1 MDAPDQEIDHLY
13 AERYRNEVN
22 PPQSPIPRDSLENS
36 SDGGHSV
43 RSSLRSSVRKS
54 GNIRT
59 QSQNSSISEKIS
71 KFEATAGHQLI
82 QRKFFQRR
90 NSPSSPNRPLASPE
104 SVDRGSPR
112 LNPHQLLQRSIQ
124 AKAIPAQVMNVD
136 FRDLGEKEYLQHN
149 SSCSGLK
156 EPSKTFCDEHSLTSA
171 PTSRIPKA
179 SSIRSLAVG
188 LYSVQEHSNDN
199 SLKRTEV
206 GKDVKSKPLAYSD
219 SEPLKVRVNVEET
232 DEAGRYSSECTQNN
246 GNPQI
251 YRLRNEEFDSAKQNI
266 PYDFRQPF
274 PKNAVPGDFSA
285 NFERKM
291 SWTAQNGVDYKDP
304 TRNKNVQD
312 TFNQLPLEPALGLR
326 ENSRGNEIPVASM
339 TELEP
344 GRRMAQSSEGSL
356 QVEAPQFGVSR
367 KSSVSENPTSRDKF
381 PRMEDY
387 GFSEG
392 SGFDMKH
399 LMSHQISNL
408 MDRRLSHQDPNISYD
423 SSVLAQLMTGSTEFP
438 KKSPVFGHNE
448 YLDEAHT
455 PLTSVSYIND
465 SPLNKRNPLHH
476 NNSINTDPLQKNN
489 REQMASPES
498 IYRQPSLANS
508 RTASQP
514 SPQEPPDFAKE
525 ANRPLSPIIR
535 NSSCPISTPPPAI
548 PSRRPSLLRVVTE
561 NQFLETSNYLTDGSV
576 EEHGNLL
583 LNDHESSSPPFF
595 QSSKARSSA
604 SQNLPNEKARLNSNP
619 LLGPG
624 PSSEGVYK
632 FADIERKFATP
643 SPRSKAEF
651 INGELSNPAGL
662 LAYVTRDSNSP
673 RIERSITGLIR
684 GKRSPG
690 TDSED
695 GNSRRDASESPYCKG
710 QDNKHPVKVLPSE
723 LNSTDVIEKMR
734 NPPRRNTDEQIAH
747 SNTVEDVM
755 VKEYKLVKNP
765 GSSKKKKKNE
775 LVMSINRTISKGKN
789 SLRLRKHQELLED
802 SSSISSHG
810 DFDADGSLETDH
822 RLPRTPVGKTNIQSA
837 EKVPSDDA
845 SSGHSSRISTPRNAY
860 RFLDNEGRRSSAESM
875 SYSSCSESQCSR
887 NALAVRRAH
896 PEPKKEKKQKMTP
909 KKFWSFTTNVIFP
922 KSYPDHPERDSLDG
936 NLPGSSHGTGNPPPP
951 PAPPQPGP
959 ASREA
964 AKLAE
969 LNGQSLGLGAGAA
982 KGGKHKKPKKM
993 KGDADDG
1000 AGGEDEMR
1008 DNLSPLDKKGHA
1020 SRKLREYPTNSH
1032 ALTMRDRD
1040 YDGPGG
1046 YRSWKEP
1053 YMYLWTVM
1061 SGMYGKL
1068 VVLLM
1073 FAFCLTEVLENDVAP
1088 LTFQGIFLIYL
1099 YVGSIFAI
1107 ICIYTSVIMEN
1118 CPSMSASKE
1127 NLTKQGDPEVGS
1139 INSFGTLKR
1148 AHISRSKTSRT
1159 SFYLRIGA
1167 LVFGLVTL
1175 IFNGLEIAMHSTMRD
1190 DCAQDVMFAHPIMQ
1204 ALFTFLQMHFL
1215 FVNSEVVVE
1224 KFGQIARFAF
1234 MHLVATNLAIW
1245 VRMVVWESAN
1255 DWIRLNYGSSDL
1267 YDMPWHAQKVLH
1279 LHTCYHNNT
1288 LGRLWTGSQQQF
1300 FPFLIEYSLIAAAVT
1315 YIMWRNVGKEHIKS
1329 FSNLSKA
1336 ILEETLHEKRGRKG
1350 HWKVDCRSAS
1360 KGLFLGLLVLVGGI
1374 VILII
1379 FFVMKDHD
1387 GFDEKMFWMVNGS
1400 QIIIL
1405 SLSILS
1411 CLIGFWQ
1418 IPKLAVSSTKPLEL
1432 DRLLLSCTIVGV
1444 YIFAIFGMIV
1454 GGLYIDEQKLMTIFC
1469 SCCLLVI
1476 QVSLQGM
1483 LVAEASRRTC
1493 STRLQQLVK
1502 PGRQVITFL
1511 LFSNIT
1517 LWILDSFI
1525 THSTLSQQFQI
1536 GFYGTLAWGI
1546 ISRISLPLMILF
1558 RFHSA
1563 VILVEIWKN
1572 TYRTKAE

>member
-1 MDAPDQEIDHLY
+1 MDELHFHNKPDQTLKGTRFVKRQMIPIVQEAEATSDEIGFPPESFLWKTNLKDTKDFDGHFDSKLFMQTHGHLLPAGDHS
-13 AERYRNEVN
+13 AELQKNLRNRRRRIETMSTVDSRVDRGFSSNDEINQRTELHSPYDELTYEETLFEVHDDRIHAKSASSQDDDENALNSMNRSMVSTMNRRKRQKINDVERLGDNFQHAKGSGEEAVAIEQYEHKKEVATHRRN
-22 PPQSPIPRDSLENS
+22 PSTVDGKNRSVDIKRKFEGTVKGARQPQMIPKDLLEQYIEERIKAVEMQIRDEILRDKQSDKRKHHPKGTGGKSLLDKVPEAYSIELEQADESSRDSLLKEIAAVLVSKGYVANIENGIRKDESTELKSRTFGAFERIRS
-36 SDGGHSV
+36 SALENHDIHLPKRRQRQKAVLSPASTYKSHVASSRQPTSLGSEGSSRRRNSGHRSSGIQQQPRRKLRSSCS
-43 RSSLRSSVRKS
+43 RSSLTSL
-54 GNIRT
+54 IRT
-59 QSQNSSISEKIS
+59 PGSSSSSDDCTTRRNKVRRSVSSSKRTSIGSSSHLSLEMNNENDLYDNITFNRKHSSIKPDSARKESDHQKLNEKKYRDRDQKKLKNSSSENSETREIKTLPGDES
-71 KFEATAGHQLI
+71 RLNSSMQLT
-82 QRKFFQRR
+82 QKDALE
-90 NSPSSPNRPLASPE
+90 NCLAS
-104 SVDRGSPR
+104 
-112 LNPHQLLQRSIQ
+112 
-124 AKAIPAQVMNVD
+124 
-136 FRDLGEKEYLQHN
+136 
-149 SSCSGLK
+149 
-156 EPSKTFCDEHSLTSA
+156 
-171 PTSRIPKA
+171 
-179 SSIRSLAVG
+179 
-188 LYSVQEHSNDN
+188 
-199 SLKRTEV
+199 
-206 GKDVKSKPLAYSD
+206 
-219 SEPLKVRVNVEET
+219 
-232 DEAGRYSSECTQNN
+232 
-246 GNPQI
+246 
-251 YRLRNEEFDSAKQNI
+251 
-266 PYDFRQPF
+266 
-274 PKNAVPGDFSA
+274 
-285 NFERKM
+285 
-291 SWTAQNGVDYKDP
+291 
-304 TRNKNVQD
+304 
-312 TFNQLPLEPALGLR
+312 
-326 ENSRGNEIPVASM
+326 
-339 TELEP
+339 
-344 GRRMAQSSEGSL
+344 
-356 QVEAPQFGVSR
+356 
-367 KSSVSENPTSRDKF
+367 
-381 PRMEDY
+381 
-387 GFSEG
+387 
-392 SGFDMKH
+392 
-399 LMSHQISNL
+399 
-408 MDRRLSHQDPNISYD
+408 
-423 SSVLAQLMTGSTEFP
+423 
-438 KKSPVFGHNE
+438 
-448 YLDEAHT
+448 
-455 PLTSVSYIND
+455 
-465 SPLNKRNPLHH
+465 
-476 NNSINTDPLQKNN
+476 
-489 REQMASPES
+489 
-498 IYRQPSLANS
+498 
-508 RTASQP
+508 TASQTAP
-514 SPQEPPDFAKE
+514 VSGDKE
-525 ANRPLSPIIR
+525 
-535 NSSCPISTPPPAI
+535 
-548 PSRRPSLLRVVTE
+548 
-561 NQFLETSNYLTDGSV
+561 
-576 EEHGNLL
+576 
-583 LNDHESSSPPFF
+583 ND
-595 QSSKARSSA
+595 SSKT
-604 SQNLPNEKARLNSNP
+604 
-619 LLGPG
+619 
-624 PSSEGVYK
+624 EG
-632 FADIERKFATP
+632 DEDCTR
-643 SPRSKAEF
+643 
-651 INGELSNPAGL
+651 PA
-662 LAYVTRDSNSP
+662 P
-673 RIERSITGLIR
+673 
-684 GKRSPG
+684 
-690 TDSED
+690 
-695 GNSRRDASESPYCKG
+695 
-710 QDNKHPVKVLPSE
+710 
-723 LNSTDVIEKMR
+723 
-734 NPPRRNTDEQIAH
+734 PPRR
-747 SNTVEDVM
+747 
-755 VKEYKLVKNP
+755 K
-765 GSSKKKKKNE
+765 
-775 LVMSINRTISKGKN
+775 NRTS
-789 SLRLRKHQELLED
+789 
-802 SSSISSHG
+802 
-810 DFDADGSLETDH
+810 AA
-822 RLPRTPVGKTNIQSA
+822 LPQPGMSPQAMTSPA
-837 EKVPSDDA
+837 P
-845 SSGHSSRISTPRNAY
+845 
-860 RFLDNEGRRSSAESM
+860 NEGAVLGETQA
-875 SYSSCSESQCSR
+875 SQKVVRENLVTSR
-887 NALAVRRAH
+887 GL
-896 PEPKKEKKQKMTP
+896 
-909 KKFWSFTTNVIFP
+909 TTA
-922 KSYPDHPERDSLDG
+922 YPDHPERDSLDG